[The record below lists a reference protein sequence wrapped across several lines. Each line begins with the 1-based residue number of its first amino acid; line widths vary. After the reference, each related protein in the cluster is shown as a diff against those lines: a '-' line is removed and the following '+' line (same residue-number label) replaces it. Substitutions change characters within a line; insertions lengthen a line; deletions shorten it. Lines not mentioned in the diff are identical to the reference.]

1 MTNMSLINEKPL
13 PVNATLTTHRFM
25 SPALYPGGSIF
36 LLLRSYEEA
45 KIAFMAILTV
55 NLVVIILGIIVNV
68 AICLVM
74 LRKKR
79 YQRNGSNFFILHLSV
94 TELVYRLL
102 VFPILIWLAVPSS
115 AITTPLC
122 NVLTIFSHIFGSVV
136 FPSLVAI
143 ALDRYQN
150 IAHPLKSLR
159 LKRKPFRWVSLIWL
173 YAAIA
178 SCPFSACIK
187 SIPVSEIPEANGMN
201 CQRDGDGCQDM
212 KICDIE
218 QSSLGQAATTL
229 YFFIAFAVPVIV
241 MVVLYTKIVTFL
253 NKRSRNGMMHKLAA
267 RSKAKAVRMLIVAL
281 IGYVFSLGP
290 AVVFSMVRSYG
301 ILDDNSFHVMLL
313 VNWLFECASY
323 TSSLGNPLIYAYYN
337 GDFRRE
343 ITQLCKRMNK
353 TEGSSGVATVDLSQH

>member
-1 MTNMSLINEKPL
+1 MTNMSL
-13 PVNATLTTHRFM
+13 PVNATFTTHRFM

-36 LLLRSYEEA
+36 LLYRSYDEA

-55 NLVVIILGIIVNV
+55 NLVVIILGAIVNV
-68 AICLVM
+68 TICLVM

-122 NVLTIFSHIFGSVV
+122 NVLTVFSHIFGSVV

-143 ALDRYQN
+143 AFDRYQN
-150 IAHPLKSLR
+150 IAHPLKSLS

-187 SIPVSEIPEANGMN
+187 SVPVSEIPEASGMN
-201 CQRDGDGCQDM
+201 CQRDGDDCQDM

-229 YFFIAFAVPVIV
+229 YFVIAFAVPVVV
-241 MVVLYTKIVTFL
+241 MVVLYTKIVIFL
-253 NKRSRNGMMHKLAA
+253 NKRSRSGMMHKMAA

-281 IGYVFSLGP
+281 IGYVLSLGP
-290 AVVFSMVRSYG
+290 TVVFSMVRSYG
-301 ILDDNSFHVMLL
+301 ILDDTSFHVMLL

-323 TSSLGNPLIYAYYN
+323 TSYLGNPLIYAYYN

-343 ITQLCKRMNK
+343 ITQLCKKINK
-353 TEGSSGVATVDLSQH
+353 TEDSSGVAIVDLSQHSHHY